1 MPDKLGWSHGFGN
14 SLPMPRQTKD
24 KSKALAAAKKTG
36 RKVLWLDE
44 RGYWHAST
52 NRDNTPHYA
61 VQTED
66 VE

>member
-1 MPDKLGWSHGFGN
+1 MQRKS
-14 SLPMPRQTKD
+14 SMPRPTQD
-24 KSKALAAAKKTG
+24 KIKALKYARRAG

-52 NRDNTPHYA
+52 DRANTPHHA
-61 VQTED
+61 VKTED